1 MSSVRYS
8 DLPRERRLFDPIR
21 LFNSLQIR
29 IPRSFLS
36 DKSNWRILLVPGT
49 SKVLRFVYTT
59 AEDSN
64 RVLGF
69 FDKEPLTVRLLS
81 LLAPG
86 DVFLDVGAS
95 MGIYSIPAADVV
107 GDDGLV
113 VAVEADQEKFMRLAK
128 NTGLNGM
135 TQRIKALNI
144 CAGHQSTEPK
154 VKSLSDY
161 FGPSK
166 LRYPSVIKI
175 DVDGPELQ
183 VLRGLEVTLRLSRPR
198 LLQVEFDITN
208 NELTSFL
215 DDLGFRLIAFETHAS
230 RDSEILQ
237 RKSIV
242 GNAWFV

>member
-113 VAVEADQEKFMRLAK
+113 VAVEADQEKFMRLEK
-128 NTGLNGM
+128 NTGL
-135 TQRIKALNI
+135 
-144 CAGHQSTEPK
+144 
-154 VKSLSDY
+154 D
-161 FGPSK
+161 
-166 LRYPSVIKI
+166 
-175 DVDGPELQ
+175 
-183 VLRGLEVTLRLSRPR
+183 
-198 LLQVEFDITN
+198 
-208 NELTSFL
+208 
-215 DDLGFRLIAFETHAS
+215 
-230 RDSEILQ
+230 
-237 RKSIV
+237 RKSTRL
-242 GNAWFV
+242 NSSHRT

>member
-1 MSSVRYS
+1 MSNLRSSSWSRVRGPL
-8 DLPRERRLFDPIR
+8 DLIR

-29 IPRSFLS
+29 VPRSFLS
-36 DKSNWRILLVPGT
+36 DKAGWRVLLVPGR
-49 SKVLRFVYTT
+49 SRVLRFAYTT
-59 AEDSN
+59 DEDSN

-69 FDKEPLTVRLLS
+69 SDKEPLTVRLLS
-81 LLAPG
+81 LLAAG

-107 GDDGLV
+107 GDVGLV
-113 VAVEADQEKFMRLAK
+113 VAVEADHTKFIRLEE
-128 NTGLNGM
+128 NIRLNGM
-135 TQRIKALNI
+135 TQRIRALNFY
-144 CAGHQSTEPK
+144 AGHRSTEPETRA
-154 VKSLSDY
+154 LSDY
-161 FGPSK
+161 FGPSQ

-183 VLRGLEVTLRLSRPR
+183 VLQGLEVILRLSRPR

-208 NELTSFL
+208 DELTSYL
-215 DDLGFRLIAFETHAS
+215 ADLGFRLIAFETHAS
-230 RDSEILQ
+230 RDIDILQ